1 VRNRRPMA
9 VGATLKMSASSTALP
24 GRWPR
29 VNYFARNIPLP
40 RAKSKSQHNE
50 LYLEFAASAVHARER
65 AWGDEDRFQLSMLLT
80 ALRL

>member
-1 VRNRRPMA
+1 MRNRRPMA

-50 LYLEFAASAVHARER
+50 LYLLSSPLRLFTPVRER
-65 AWGDEDRFQLSMLLT
+65 GETKIGFNYRCC
-80 ALRL
+80 